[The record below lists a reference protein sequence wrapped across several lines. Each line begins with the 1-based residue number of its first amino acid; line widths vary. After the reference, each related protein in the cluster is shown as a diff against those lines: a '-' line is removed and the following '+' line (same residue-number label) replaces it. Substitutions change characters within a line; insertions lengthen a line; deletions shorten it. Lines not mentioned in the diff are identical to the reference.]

1 MGVPSGWVEGA
12 PVPPDVLPIALHTRA
27 VLRKFD
33 GDDQTKPPVEVLLI
47 EDGQI
52 TGHWAGEE
60 VIHAPHE

>member
-1 MGVPSGWVEGA
+1 MDQ
-12 PVPPDVLPIALHTRA
+12 PDDEVRESVVRLGIHERA

-47 EDGQI
+47 EDGEV

-60 VIHAPHE
+60 VADAPQE